1 MQAID
6 RKNLELFAYVIR
18 VILTMIVEQAIR
30 NRQLSISN
38 EPALVQIYEP
48 LQVEEYHEA
57 T

>member
-38 EPALVQIYEP
+38 EPALVQIHEP
-48 LQVEEYHEA
+48 L
-57 T
+57 